1 MKFGVLSI
9 VILLGIGTA
18 CVPSQP
24 SQQDISHP
32 APSVTGQPTL
42 TQTSAPAGTPTTTPL
57 QPAHTSISELTMPAS
72 PCRVMAD
79 LLNLCPPSP
88 YENVLVKGTMF
99 SPQGRNSDGTWL
111 QVQVEGSHLVGW
123 VPADPKL
130 VDCGP
135 LEVAGLPTVDS
146 SFPATTCSP
155 SPTTS
160 IGVVVSATAIQPGSK
175 QVGFTIQRADE
186 GHTFFIS
193 LARVSIADDHGQTY
207 EFDCDLVN
215 NCAWHP
221 LASDK
226 LPYQIDGTLKQPI
239 DPGATQVTI
248 ILQVDRAETGIPYF
262 LIWQQGL

>member
-1 MKFGVLSI
+1 
-9 VILLGIGTA
+9 
-18 CVPSQP
+18 
-24 SQQDISHP
+24 
-32 APSVTGQPTL
+32 
-42 TQTSAPAGTPTTTPL
+42 
-57 QPAHTSISELTMPAS
+57 MPAS

-79 LLNLCPPSP
+79 PLNLCPPSP
-88 YENVLVKGTMF
+88 YETLLVKGMMV
-99 SPQGRNSDGTWL
+99 SPQSRNSAGTWL

-123 VPADPKL
+123 VPADSKL
-130 VDCGP
+130 IDCGR
-135 LEVAGLPTVDS
+135 LEVAGLPIVDAPS
-146 SFPATTCSP
+146 PGTTCSP

-175 QVGFTIQRADE
+175 QVRFTIQRADE

-193 LARVSIADDHGQTY
+193 LARVSIADNHGNTY